1 MREGSASRIVLVTLG
16 SITTRRLRTALELFR
31 DGEALMRQNLRR
43 RHPDASAEEIE
54 RALVAWVRTRPG
66 ADHGD
71 CPGTPTSLD
80 P

>member
-1 MREGSASRIVLVTLG
+1 MIIG
-16 SITTRRLRTALELFR
+16 SITARRLRTALELFR

-43 RHPDASAEEIE
+43 RHSDASDEEIE
-54 RALVAWVRTRPG
+54 LAMVAWVRTRPG

-71 CPGTPTSLD
+71 CPGKPTSLG